1 MKSQNIQEVKLKI
14 KQRFKT
20 HVFFEE
26 INKFALSSNDDEK
39 MKSIDSIETCLW
51 DKILYIRKKKLHA
64 LV

>member
-14 KQRFKT
+14 KQRLKM

-26 INKFALSSNDDEK
+26 INKFALSSNGDEK